1 MALAPRPHR
10 PAQRSRPAV
19 STSLKGH
26 RRRQVLAHHRAS
38 GAPCHLCG
46 LPIDLSLDPQRHPLA
61 FCVDELVPR
70 KHHGDPLDLTN
81 TAPSHRLCNGKRG
94 TKPIT
99 EELRNACRTA
109 VLTHSD
115 TANLLPW

>member
-1 MALAPRPHR
+1 MALAPRPHHS
-10 PAQRSRPAV
+10 AQRRRLAV
-19 STSLKGH
+19 TGTLKGH

-38 GAPCHLCG
+38 GAPCHLCR

-81 TAPSHRLCNGKRG
+81 TAPAHRLCNGKRG

-109 VLTHSD
+109 VLALTKRP
-115 TANLLPW
+115 AALPW